1 MKGSRKSFHAVLA
14 ARGGAKSKFSKPT
27 SASQRGCENCL
38 ISSGTAAAFRF
49 TKEIF
54 VPPYYAYESRR
65 CLCRHCC
72 QFQTKYFLVSCQLVP
87 SCCTTHYRG
96 NLLLLLLPRLL
107 HRGVPSTLPLRFDFG
122 STARIA
128 RACGSAARSFSLRL
142 FSPRLL
148 NFAYCS
154 SLVFVHG
161 REGLA
166 KILSCS
172 PCRAWRSK
180 I

>member
-1 MKGSRKSFHAVLA
+1 MGSMSGRCRDLNPSCCDCSQVCYQWATHIQKKTMK
-14 ARGGAKSKFSKPT
+14 
-27 SASQRGCENCL
+27 ASCL

-54 VPPYYAYESRR
+54 VPLYYACESRC
-65 CLCRHCC
+65 CLCCLCC
-72 QFQTKYFLVSCQLVP
+72 HFQTKCFLVSCQLVP
-87 SCCTTHYRG
+87 SCYTTHYRG
-96 NLLLLLLPRLL
+96 NLLRLLLPRQLQ
-107 HRGVPSTLPLRFDFG
+107 RGVPSTLPLRFDFG
-122 STARIA
+122 STAS
-128 RACGSAARSFSLRL
+128 ACGSAVRSFSLRL

-148 NFAYCS
+148 NFVYCS
-154 SLVFVHG
+154 SVVLVHG

-172 PCRAWRSK
+172 PCGAWRSE